1 MAYNRRVDIIQE
13 PAGQAPTEAYPNG
26 ASDARLLCL
35 LPLLQFVGKS
45 SERDLR
51 VVAAPRADDQ
61 GHVIEEIKCHLRC

>member
-13 PAGQAPTEAYPNG
+13 PAGQASTEAYPNG
-26 ASDARLLCL
+26 ASDAQLLCL
-35 LPLLQFVGKS
+35 LLLLQIVGKF

-51 VVAAPRADDQ
+51 MVAAPRAEDQ